1 MSPSRFSRRDLLKAL
16 PPLAVIPRLRG
27 VNFKITDLRLVSLR
41 VVKELGSYIDFNM
54 RPRSYRLGGGSFCEI
69 HTDQGLIGIGPGF
82 SESLLEGYKNQ
93 IVGADPFDIERLS
106 TQLNAGRERG
116 GAAVEVALW
125 DLIGKASGQPLWKL
139 WGGTKGRIK
148 PYASLMA
155 LGTPEERAERA
166 ARLHSEGWQ
175 AIKFRCRFPE
185 MRDDI
190 RMIELTRKAVGDD
203 WVLTADANMAGV
215 NFHSTGVVWDFK
227 RALETARAYQEMG
240 LYWLEEPLP
249 RYDYD
254 HLAELNR
261 QCDMYIAGAE
271 FNYGLHEFREL
282 LERGCLDIIQP
293 EIMASGVNNCRKS
306 AVIAESLGKYCI
318 PHNGDRALGTFC
330 QFHLVGAF
338 PNAPYAELQHEEPV
352 GDYKNGFFILEEPP
366 LVGSDGYL
374 QLPDKPGLGLSIKQ
388 DLILKS

>member
-1 MSPSRFSRRDLLKAL
+1 MIKNSLTRRDLLKAL
-16 PPLAVIPRLRG
+16 PLLAFVPQLKGVRL
-27 VNFKITDLRLVSLR
+27 KITDLKLINLRL
-41 VVKELGSYIDFNM
+41 VKELGHYIAFNG
-54 RPRSYRLGGGSFCEI
+54 RPRCYRLGGGSYCEV

-82 SESLLEGYKNQ
+82 NESLLEGFKNQ
-93 IVGADPFDIERLS
+93 IVGRDPFEIESLA
-106 TQLNAGRERG
+106 AGLISPRQRG
-116 GAAVEVALW
+116 GAGVEVALW
-125 DLIGKASGQPLWKL
+125 DLIGKAADQPLWKL
-139 WGGTKGRIK
+139 WGGVKQRIR

-175 AIKFRCRFPE
+175 AIKFRCRFPQ

-203 WVLTADANMAGV
+203 WVLTADANMAGT
-215 NFHSTGVVWDFK
+215 NFLSEGVVWDFK
-227 RALETARAYQEMG
+227 RALDTARAYQEMG
-240 LYWLEEPLP
+240 VFWLEEPLP

-261 QCDMYIAGAE
+261 RCDMYIAGAE
-271 FNYGLHEFREL
+271 FNMGLHEFRDL

-293 EIMASGVNNCRKS
+293 EIMASGVNTCRKS
-306 AVIAESLGKYCI
+306 AVIAESMGKYCI
-318 PHNGDRALGTFC
+318 PHNGNRDLGTIC

-352 GDYKNGFFILEEPP
+352 GDYKNGFFIMEDPP
-366 LVGSDGYL
+366 LVGGDGYL
-374 QLPDKPGLGLSIKQ
+374 QLPDKPGLGVSIKQ